1 MFCGNCGNQV
11 PEGANVCPNC
21 GTPLAGAPVQ
31 QAAPQADVNFT
42 QAAPQPDAA
51 YTQAAPQ
58 PEVNYGQAA
67 PQPDAAYTQAAP
79 QPDMNYSQAAP
90 QPGAVYGQAAPQPGM
105 NYAQP
110 VPQSD
115 ANTTI
120 ARSEHSRRYSVR
132 CHSCSYF
139 RCTWCS
145 SSCTGYQ
152 HQQDFPG
159 KEGECSAY
167 LRHYRSCIR
176 CCICSRLQHLRLCI
190 RRIYLLWL
198 CGRQLQG
205 FQRYFQ
211 RNRGYPEYAG
221 KLRLQR
227 LGLLIPVSYFTTGK
241 RVAGASESPA
251 II

>member
-31 QAAPQADVNFT
+31 QAAPQEEVNFT

-67 PQPDAAYTQAAP
+67 PQQNAAYT
-79 QPDMNYSQAAP
+79 
-90 QPGAVYGQAAPQPGM
+90 QAAPQPGM

-120 ARSEHSRRYSVR
+120 ALVCGIVSIVLSILGGILFGVIPAVISVALGVVAVVLAININKTSPEKKGNAALICGIIGLVFGVVFAAGCSICGCVSGGYTCYGCVGGSCNASSDISRGTGDILNMLENYDYSDWD
-132 CHSCSYF
+132 Y
-139 RCTWCS
+139 
-145 SSCTGYQ
+145 
-152 HQQDFPG
+152 
-159 KEGECSAY
+159 
-167 LRHYRSCIR
+167 
-176 CCICSRLQHLRLCI
+176 
-190 RRIYLLWL
+190 
-198 CGRQLQG
+198 
-205 FQRYFQ
+205 
-211 RNRGYPEYAG
+211 
-221 KLRLQR
+221 
-227 LGLLIPVSYFTTGK
+227 
-241 RVAGASESPA
+241 
-251 II
+251 